1 MDNGESSSR
10 RFLDGDNEAFGEIV
24 EAYKDSLIFFINRYV
39 HNFAVAEELAQDVFV
54 EILMHKRRYNF
65 KNSLKTYIFT
75 IGRNLAVSYIR
86 KRSRKSEYASEF
98 IENEQDILLLED
110 EFIKKEQER
119 ELHEALGRIAEDYAT
134 ALHLIYFEGMSYGQV
149 GKIMKK
155 NKKQVENIVYRAKKA
170 LKKEME
176 KEDGVNEDE

>member
-1 MDNGESSSR
+1 MDNGESSYR
-10 RFLDGDNEAFGEIV
+10 RFLDGDSNAFGEIV
-24 EAYKDSLIFFINRYV
+24 ETYKDSLIFFINRYV

-75 IGRNLAVSYIR
+75 IGRNLAVSYVR
-86 KRSRKSEYASEF
+86 KCSRRPEYAFEF
-98 IENEQDILLLED
+98 IENEQDVLLLED

-119 ELHEALGRIAEDYAT
+119 KLHEALGRIADDYST
-134 ALHLIYFEGMSYGQV
+134 ALHLIYFEGMSYEQV
-149 GKIMKK
+149 GKVMKK

-170 LKKEME
+170 LKNEME
-176 KEDGVNEDE
+176 KEDGLNENQ